1 MQRVTG
7 QMQLR
12 PDDTGSAP
20 ILNAATGPFSII
32 VAGGSTGAAR
42 MVSNSSPLT
51 QNVVNFDSGR
61 VARASTETRPANAA
75 YHPRIHA

>member
-20 ILNAATGPFSII
+20 ILNAATGPFSIV
-32 VAGGSTGAAR
+32 VAGGSAGAAR
-42 MVSNSSPLT
+42 MMSNSSPLT
-51 QNVVNFDSGR
+51 QNVVAFDSGL
-61 VARASTETRPANAA
+61 VARASSETRGSNAA
-75 YHPRIHA
+75 YHPRLHV